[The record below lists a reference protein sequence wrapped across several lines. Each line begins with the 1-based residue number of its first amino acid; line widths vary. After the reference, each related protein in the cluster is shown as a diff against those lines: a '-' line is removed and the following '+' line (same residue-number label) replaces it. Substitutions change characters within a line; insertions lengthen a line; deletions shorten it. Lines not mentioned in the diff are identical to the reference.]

1 MDARFSDRCVK
12 TAVGAARVSGP
23 AVPCWSCAPG
33 THGYNRR
40 RAYCGHP
47 WCCVTPG
54 KAEQMAG
61 STRQWTSRL
70 HQPPPP
76 SPGLAPS
83 RPSGLLL
90 ASGMGPLRGHRDART
105 ATPPPRGPGDPRL
118 GGLLAL
124 TPRGCPPSW
133 PRDSPVPPSVAK
145 GDTREARSRRSR
157 LVGPASLSLGA
168 PSVKGVGGAPHAPP
182 SRASDAQGCCGRV
195 RANPALTTSV
205 VSPHVRCPVGTYR
218 KSSCYP
224 RPDGAL
230 WALAPAPSSPG
241 PRSLGQQDTVTGLRH
256 PVPRGRG
263 TPAEGLWPRV

>member
-23 AVPCWSCAPG
+23 AVLCWSCAPG

-157 LVGPASLSLGA
+157 LVGPASLSLRA
-168 PSVKGVGGAPHAPP
+168 PSVKGGGGRPACSPEQGQRRTRML
-182 SRASDAQGCCGRV
+182 RACQGQPCSHHLC
-195 RANPALTTSV
+195 
-205 VSPHVRCPVGTYR
+205 
-218 KSSCYP
+218 
-224 RPDGAL
+224 D
-230 WALAPAPSSPG
+230 LAPREVSSGDVQEELLLPTPRRGSLGPGTSPFSPG
-241 PRSLGQQDTVTGLRH
+241 PWSLGQQDTVTGLRH